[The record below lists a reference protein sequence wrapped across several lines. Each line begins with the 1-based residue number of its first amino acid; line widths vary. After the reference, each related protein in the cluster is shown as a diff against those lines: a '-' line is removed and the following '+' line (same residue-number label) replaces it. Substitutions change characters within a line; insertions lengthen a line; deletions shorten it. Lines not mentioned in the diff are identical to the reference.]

1 MILIVPVTIH
11 KMGRSSVTTQ
21 ERRKSKNQL
30 RRERAKLLK
39 QQDLTSATK
48 SISSAKVLP
57 GQVRVEDT
65 TAPAS
70 SAEDADTDEKNVF
83 LEEAYKDIF
92 EKFDLSKLPDTE
104 QEEDDKQRT
113 DNEVKTEN
121 HLLIGSDAEEEDED
135 SDDEEKRQGNEKKE
149 VVKSDTNNEV
159 ETSVED
165 SNNLSKRKFKKLYSL
180 PLAVLKGESKY
191 PELIEWMDANSPDP
205 RLHIYLKT
213 LPNSVSIPSHWQ
225 SKKSFLSS
233 KRGIERPPFELPEF
247 IRNTGILEMRNTVEE
262 SENEQST
269 LKQRMRERV
278 QPKSGQLD
286 IDYNKL
292 HDAFFKYQKK
302 PPLLKFGELYT
313 ESTNNDDLVL
323 KEKISH
329 FKVGV
334 LSPKLKHALGMV
346 DEKGTLI
353 NRLPP
358 WYYKMKEIGPPPSYP
373 YMKISTSGKISFDN
387 PNELNIGPPIT
398 TEHWGM
404 LVNDLD
410 ASGDDELNEKDFQ
423 ESNSNTQANNGFDR
437 TKGDVLLTAF
447 GEGPARSAP
456 SIGQNSQAANDGKP
470 KRLFTVLQSTRGGSN
485 DGGNNKNSI
494 FGSQTTSYRVPH

>member
-1 MILIVPVTIH
+1 MN
-11 KMGRSSVTTQ
+11 TQ
-21 ERRKSKNQL
+21 ERKRSKNQL

-39 QQDLTSATK
+39 QRDHTAATK
-48 SISSAKVLP
+48 LTSSAKVLP
-57 GQVRVEDT
+57 EKAEVKNTSIRT
-65 TAPAS
+65 S
-70 SAEDADTDEKNVF
+70 SAENVDTEEKDTL

-92 EKFDLSKLPDTE
+92 EKFDPSKLFETE
-104 QEEDDKQRT
+104 QNEDDKKRNDT
-113 DNEVKTEN
+113 DVKAES
-121 HLLIGSDAEEEDED
+121 HILIGSEAEDNVEDNEDE
-135 SDDEEKRQGNEKKE
+135 EIKHGNQNNQ
-149 VVKSDTNNEV
+149 VAKSDTNNEAETPV
-159 ETSVED
+159 EGK
-165 SNNLSKRKFKKLYSL
+165 NLSKRKFKKLYSI

-191 PELIEWMDANSPDP
+191 PELIDWMDANSPDP

-225 SKKSFLSS
+225 SKKSFLSL

-262 SENEQST
+262 SENDQST

-323 KEKISH
+323 KDKISH

-334 LSPKLKHALGMV
+334 LSPRLKHALGMV

-358 WYYKMKEIGPPPSYP
+358 WYYKMKDIGPPPSYP

-410 ASGDDELNEKDFQ
+410 DSGDEEAPKENDVQTPNG
-423 ESNSNTQANNGFDR
+423 NTQAKNGFNR
-437 TKGDVLLTAF
+437 SKGDILLTAF
-447 GEGPARSAP
+447 GEGPAKGMSSASP
-456 SIGQNSQAANDGKP
+456 KSQAANDDKP

-485 DGGNNKNSI
+485 DRNNNKDSI

>member
-1 MILIVPVTIH
+1 
-11 KMGRSSVTTQ
+11 MGRSFMNTQ
-21 ERRKSKNQL
+21 ERKKSKNQL

-39 QQDLTSATK
+39 QRDHNAATK
-48 SISSAKVLP
+48 LTSSAKVLP
-57 GQVRVEDT
+57 EKAGAENTTVR
-65 TAPAS
+65 AS
-70 SAEDADTDEKNVF
+70 SAGEVDTHEKDTL

-92 EKFDLSKLPDTE
+92 EKFDPSKLAETE
-104 QEEDDKQRT
+104 QNEDDKKREDT
-113 DNEVKTEN
+113 DVKTES
-121 HLLIGSDAEEEDED
+121 HILIGSEAEDDAEVN
-135 SDDEEKRQGNEKKE
+135 DDEEIKHGNQNSQ
-149 VVKSDTNNEV
+149 VAKSDTNNEAETPV
-159 ETSVED
+159 EGK
-165 SNNLSKRKFKKLYSL
+165 NLSKRKFKKLYSI

-191 PELIEWMDANSPDP
+191 PELIDWMDANSPDP

-247 IRNTGILEMRNTVEE
+247 IRNTGILEMRNIVEE
-262 SENEQST
+262 SENDQST

-323 KEKISH
+323 KDKISH

-334 LSPKLKHALGMV
+334 LSPRLKHALGMV

-410 ASGDDELNEKDFQ
+410 DSGDEEALEENDVQ
-423 ESNSNTQANNGFDR
+423 TPNSNTQANNGFDR
-437 TKGDVLLTAF
+437 SKGDILLTAF
-447 GEGPARSAP
+447 GEGPAKGAP
-456 SIGQNSQAANDGKP
+456 STSEKSQAANDGKP
-470 KRLFTVLQSTRGGSN
+470 KRLFTVLQSTRGGNN
-485 DGGNNKNSI
+485 DRNNNKDSI
-494 FGSQTTSYRVPH
+494 FGSQAASYRVPH